1 MFWFAAPVG
10 IEVLVREYLQPES
23 GYRIPGSGT
32 ALPRGYN
39 GKMHK
44 PTRVALLLFLLS
56 TFGGTGNSFASSIE
70 RFNTFL
76 NATQSASGQFEQ
88 TIYDRNKKVVQQSR
102 GTLAFLRPGKFRWT
116 YVKPYPQVIVGD
128 GVKVWIYDEDLNQ
141 VTVKRLD
148 QALGSTPA
156 ALLAGNNEVVKAF
169 RITDLG
175 VRDGLE
181 WLEATPR
188 GKEGSFDK
196 LRMGFGF
203 SGIERMELEDSFG
216 QTTVMRF
223 TAFDRNPKLDAATFS
238 PRGRR

>member
-1 MFWFAAPVG
+1 MPRQRYNPCMK
-10 IEVLVREYLQPES
+10 IRHLV
-23 GYRIPGSGT
+23 
-32 ALPRGYN
+32 
-39 GKMHK
+39 
-44 PTRVALLLFLLS
+44 LLLPCVLAVIAFS
-56 TFGGTGNSFASSIE
+56 SAAGASSLE

-76 NATQSASGQFEQ
+76 SATKSASGSFEQ
-88 TIYDRNKKVVQQSR
+88 TIYDRNKKVVQESR

-116 YVKPYPQVIVGD
+116 YVKPYPQLIVGD

-188 GKEGSFDK
+188 GKDGSFDK

-203 SGIERMELEDSFG
+203 SGLERMELEDSFG

-223 TAFDRNPKLDAATFS
+223 TTFDHNPKLDASTFRFS
-238 PRGRR
+238 APKGADLLGDTN

>member
-1 MFWFAAPVG
+1 MAGNAP
-10 IEVLVREYLQPES
+10 
-23 GYRIPGSGT
+23 
-32 ALPRGYN
+32 PRGYN
-39 GKMHK
+39 RSMRL
-44 PTRVALLLFLLS
+44 PLFFAIALFSLAAVL
-56 TFGGTGNSFASSIE
+56 GPGEAAASSLE

-76 NATQSASGQFEQ
+76 SATKSASGSFEQ
-88 TIYDRNKKVVQQSR
+88 TIYDRNKKVVQESR

-116 YVKPYPQVIVGD
+116 YVKPYPQLIVGD

-156 ALLAGNNEVVKAF
+156 ALLAGNNEAVKAF

-181 WLEATPR
+181 WLEASPR
-188 GKEGSFDK
+188 GKDGSFDK

-203 SGIERMELEDSFG
+203 SGLERMELEDSFG

-223 TAFDRNPKLDAATFS
+223 TAFEHNPKLDASTFRFS
-238 PRGRR
+238 APKGADVLGDTN